1 MSARNIFQR
10 WRSKIGGGGKEAG
23 DDCLKDINSLFV
35 GGVAVELKG
44 EDGYGQLEFP

>member
-1 MSARNIFQR
+1 M
-10 WRSKIGGGGKEAG
+10 GGGGKEAC
-23 DDCLKDINSLFV
+23 DEDCLKDINSLFV